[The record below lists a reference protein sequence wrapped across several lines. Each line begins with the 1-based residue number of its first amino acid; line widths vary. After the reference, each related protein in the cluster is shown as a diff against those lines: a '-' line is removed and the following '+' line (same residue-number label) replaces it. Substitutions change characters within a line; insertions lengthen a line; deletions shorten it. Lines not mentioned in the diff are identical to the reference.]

1 MNLMAILSKFHPS
14 LASHKL
20 DSCGEGAFFL
30 VMVDFQDDQQH
41 VKIETCHKFLGVSF

>member
-1 MNLMAILSKFHPS
+1 MAILSKFHPS

-20 DSCGEGAFFL
+20 DSCVKGALFL

-41 VKIETCHKFLGVSF
+41 MKIESCHKLIGVSF